1 MGERHLRQHR
11 DDLAG
16 GMRRERG
23 QQRRAGRRAGITSL
37 DARGGRGRGWG
48 GQGRA
53 GLRCRCCVAA
63 GFGPR
68 PGLGGQGGPR
78 GHPGGHPLGEQH
90 GQAGPPSAAPGG
102 RGTAQLL
109 IPLGEGAAAV
119 TGDVP
124 GDGAGLVV
132 DGAGLVRDFWAPPR
146 GPARRPARPRA
157 GRCGGAAAPARPN
170 ADGR

>member
-23 QQRRAGRRAGITSL
+23 QQRRAGRRAGITSFA
-37 DARGGRGRGWG
+37 ARSGRGQGRG

-53 GLRCRCCVAA
+53 GLRCRCCAAA

-68 PGLGGQGGPR
+68 PGLGGGQGGPR
-78 GHPGGHPLGEQH
+78 GHPGGHPFGEQYA
-90 GQAGPPSAAPGG
+90 QAVPPSAAPGG

-109 IPLGEGAAAV
+109 IPLGERAAV
-119 TGDVP
+119 ITG
-124 GDGAGLVV
+124 GDGLV
-132 DGAGLVRDFWAPPR
+132 DGAGLVSFWAPPR
-146 GPARRPARPRA
+146 GPRRSARPRA

>member
-23 QQRRAGRRAGITSL
+23 QQRRAGRRAGITSFG
-37 DARGGRGRGWG
+37 ARSGRGRGRG

-90 GQAGPPSAAPGG
+90 GQAVPPSAAPGG

-109 IPLGEGAAAV
+109 IPLGECAAV
-119 TGDVP
+119 ITGDVP
-124 GDGAGLVV
+124 V
-132 DGAGLVRDFWAPPR
+132 DGAGLVRGFSARPR

>member
-11 DDLAG
+11 DDLG
-16 GMRRERG
+16 RERG
-23 QQRRAGRRAGITSL
+23 RQRRAGRRAGITSL
-37 DARGGRGRGWG
+37 AARNGLGLGRG

-53 GLRCRCCVAA
+53 GLRCRCCAAA

-68 PGLGGQGGPR
+68 PGLGSGQGGPR
-78 GHPGGHPLGEQH
+78 GHPGGHPLAEQYA
-90 GQAGPPSAAPGG
+90 QPVPPSAAPGG

-109 IPLGEGAAAV
+109 IPLGECAAV
-119 TGDVP
+119 IAG
-124 GDGAGLVV
+124 GAVLM
-132 DGAGLVRDFWAPPR
+132 DRPGLVRGFSAPPR
-146 GPARRPARPRA
+146 GSARPARPRA

>member
-23 QQRRAGRRAGITSL
+23 QQRRAGRRAGITSFG
-37 DARGGRGRGWG
+37 ARSGLGRGRG

-68 PGLGGQGGPR
+68 PGLGGGQGGPR
-78 GHPGGHPLGEQH
+78 GHPGGHPLAEQDA
-90 GQAGPPSAAPGG
+90 QAVPPSAVTGG
-102 RGTAQLL
+102 RGAAQLL
-109 IPLGEGAAAV
+109 IPAGERAAV
-119 TGDVP
+119 ITGGIP
-124 GDGAGLVV
+124 V
-132 DGAGLVRDFWAPPR
+132 DGAGLVRGFSAPPR
-146 GPARRPARPRA
+146 GPARPRA
-157 GRCGGAAAPARPN
+157 GWCGGAAAPAPPN